1 MDSKPKWKQLLELFF
16 VFFKIG
22 AITFGG
28 GMGMLPFLEND
39 LADKRGWTTKDE
51 LLDYYAIGQSTPG
64 IVAVNV
70 ATFIGYNRCGILGGV
85 LATAGVVT
93 PSVIIIT
100 IIALFL
106 QNFMDILWVQ
116 KALKGVNVAV
126 AAMLT
131 KSTVT
136 FACRGVKDFLG
147 LLLFVLAFCCISIFR
162 INTIWV
168 IIGSAIIGIT
178 ASTIKIKRE
187 EKK

>member
-1 MDSKPKWKQLLELFF
+1 MPKWKQLLQLFF

-39 LADKRGWTTKDE
+39 LADKRGWTTRDE

-70 ATFIGYNRCGILGGV
+70 STFIGYNRCGIAGGIF
-85 LATAGVVT
+85 ATLGVVT

-116 KALKGVNVAV
+116 KAMKGINVAV

-131 KSTVT
+131 KSTIS
-136 FACRGVKDFLG
+136 FAQRGIKDFLG
-147 LLLFVLAFCCISIFR
+147 LLLFLLAFVCIAVFK

-168 IIGSAIIGIT
+168 IVLSALIGIV
-178 ASTIKIKRE
+178 ANTIKIRNV
-187 EKK
+187 KKDSL